1 MENFT
6 PYTAFSGGILIGF
19 SVTIMLLF
27 NGRITGVSGIIA
39 ELLTPKVGEWLW
51 RLVFLIGMISGSTL
65 FVYLFPE
72 TFTPR
77 TGFPTSLL
85 VIGGLLV
92 GFGTKLGSGCT
103 SGHGICGIA
112 QLSPRSI
119 IATVIFMF
127 FGAVTVFI
135 IRHIAEIGVIL

>member
-6 PYTAFSGGILIGF
+6 PYTAFSGGILIGV

-135 IRHIAEIGVIL
+135 IRHIAEIGVIS